1 MSLPN
6 MVIKM
11 NYFLSF
17 SITFLFWIDS
27 NVLLNAHKTPRVIA
41 QIFSA
46 LKYTLWLAK
55 DSFSLFKIGPPFSRS
70 LYFSTIEVDMAEDL
84 DVGVRISNEVD

>member
-1 MSLPN
+1 MSLPSTA
-6 MVIKM
+6 IKM

-17 SITFLFWIDS
+17 SIIFLFWIDS
-27 NVLLNAHKTPRVIA
+27 NILLNTHKTPYVIA

-55 DSFSLFKIGPPFSRS
+55 DSFSLFKMGPPFSRS
-70 LYFSTIEVDMAEDL
+70 LYFSIIEVDMAEDL
-84 DVGVRISNEVD
+84 DVGVRISDKID